1 VSIEQRP
8 APGALR
14 EIHREIGKY
23 EIKSML
29 DHGTTGI
36 VYEGYDPEVERRV
49 AIKTLHPHL
58 LKGRVG
64 ANLLKRFKREAI
76 SAARC
81 LHPNIVTM
89 LEYGQHLD
97 RPFIVM
103 EYVDGISVQQFIEFR
118 RRHKRGISLKR
129 SLGIISGVLGALHAA
144 HQLDIVHRDVKA
156 SNVLIRRDSG
166 QIKLA
171 DFGMARIS
179 EDSELT
185 MIGSMIGTPRYMAP
199 ELRFGLEADAR
210 ADLFSAT
217 RLFLEL
223 LKMIPG
229 QTKIPRSDL
238 PRIVGMPPGNL
249 VDYSAL
255 YPSALIPVLLKG
267 LAPDRERRYQSA
279 LELMLDIKQALAH
292 LRQPAESDI
301 TVLADPEARQADEP
315 AASESELES
324 MTKLLAEFTGP
335 IAAVIMRAHDTR
347 GKPASDLALEISR
360 RIPVPYK
367 RGEFLR
373 RWHGVSESGQ
383 VSSDGKKPKVFP
395 GMGRSHPRLE
405 EVLGKIGAEVA
416 HWVKPISKTL
426 LRQDSEKSSQDS
438 EKSSKVD

>member
-1 VSIEQRP
+1 
-8 APGALR
+8 
-14 EIHREIGKY
+14 
-23 EIKSML
+23 ML

-64 ANLLKRFKREAI
+64 ASLLRRFKREAI

-89 LEYGQHLD
+89 LEYGQHREL
-97 RPFIVM
+97 PFIVM
-103 EYVDGISVQQFIEFR
+103 EYVDGISVQQFIELR
-118 RRHKRGISLKR
+118 RRHKRGIGLKR

-156 SNVLIRRDSG
+156 SNVLITRGSG
-166 QIKLA
+166 QVKLA

-179 EDSELT
+179 EDSDLT

-223 LKMIPG
+223 LKMVPG
-229 QTKIPRSDL
+229 DSKIPRSAL
-238 PRIVGMPPGNL
+238 PMIAGMPPGNL

-267 LAPDRERRYQSA
+267 LEPDRERRYQSA
-279 LELMLDIKQALAH
+279 SELMQSIRQALAH
-292 LRQPAESDI
+292 LRQPAATDPAA
-301 TVLADPEARQADEP
+301 LADPGARPADEP
-315 AASESELES
+315 AASEAELES

-347 GKPASDLALEISR
+347 GKPVSELALEISR
-360 RIPVPYK
+360 RIPAPHK

-373 RWHGVSESGQ
+373 RWHGISESGK
-383 VSSDGKKPKVFP
+383 VSSDGKGAKVFP
-395 GMGRSHPRLE
+395 QKSRPHPLLAA
-405 EVLGKIGAEVA
+405 VLGKISVEVA
-416 HWVKPISKTL
+416 QLVKPISKTFS
-426 LRQDSEKSSQDS
+426 RQDSK
-438 EKSSKVD
+438 KPPKAG